1 MTFVPFDDG
10 PSVTK
15 RESRPALAKQPNFK
29 RVNDFRFTFLKTGQT
44 LLKFR
49 PHEVRL
55 KLPPEAR
62 KKPWRFILC
71 NLIKEVQAKSS
82 KSPLAVSEGEHHKVS
97 KKDAVGGQRL
107 TSSSNL

>member
-29 RVNDFRFTFLKTGQT
+29 RVNDSRFTFLKTGQT

-55 KLPPEAR
+55 KIPPEAR
-62 KKPWRFILC
+62 KKPWRVILC
-71 NLIKEVQAKSS
+71 NIIKVQAKSS
-82 KSPLAVSEGEHHKVS
+82 TSPLAVSEGEHRKVS
-97 KKDAVGGQRL
+97 KKYAVGGQKL
-107 TSSSNL
+107 TDSSNL